1 MRDLGDVVSRPRAI
15 AALAVLV
22 LGLCLSSSPPDVAA
36 QIASTP
42 YEARVATLASEA
54 THAGRSARA
63 IVPILELYRQWN
75 DVRPAV
81 TLAALERLAADRRL
95 SVPVRQYTA
104 QLLARGRLRAGDP
117 AASAHAIDQLGYIR
131 AWRVVGPFDNEG
143 KTGFTREYDPERVRM
158 EVVDPDARFDGRE
171 RPVAWRDYPA
181 VGHFGY
187 VSFDAVLRPD
197 TNVCGYAETWVT
209 SARAQP
215 LSLWIGGGGAI
226 AAWWNG
232 REVVRDATYRQP
244 DPDRTSVMVGAQA
257 GPNRLLVKACV
268 SSSTWGFYAR
278 LGDATGAPATGLTY
292 ATNGDAT
299 AVHASTAH
307 LPMPP
312 QAPLAALEA
321 AAAGDHASAQ
331 ALEDLARML
340 AYTGADDPAEQ
351 RTTQLAE
358 RAATAQPTAD
368 RWVLAATLATARGD
382 ASRLVDHAA
391 AVAPNDSAVL
401 LARARLVVGGPSP
414 QDALAILDDI
424 PPLSTEWLD
433 AAEVRADLL
442 EDLGLAYTSRSVL
455 EDAASHA
462 PGAPRW
468 MTLRVHAADAV
479 GARDESILLATDALA
494 ARYDDQ
500 SMRELVINDAITR
513 GETDRALALIDE
525 YRALGDDLTGYYLHV
540 ATFYDALGR
549 QDESMG
555 AYRAAMDLAPDDA
568 GAHVAYA
575 HALLRNGQPS
585 VAIDELRQALV
596 LRPQDAQTRELL
608 ESIQPE
614 DRADEAYAVSE
625 ADLLARVTSDAQY
638 PTRILEELTVN
649 TVFDNG
655 LGSSFHQVA
664 AQIVN
669 DQGAR
674 DWRTYPIQFDP
685 DVQRVSVRLARV
697 TRNGHHLDA
706 QDSFEQQ
713 LGEPWYR
720 IYYDT
725 RALIVVFP
733 DLEPGDM
740 VEIRYRIDD
749 VAERNLFDD
758 YYGDLHYLGGQTP
771 IARLDYVLLTP
782 AARSFYF
789 NQPSLPSLVHD
800 TSTTTTATG
809 STRRID
815 HFHADD
821 ITAIRNEDNMPGQTE
836 VIPYLHVSTFQTW
849 SEVGRWWWGLVHD
862 QLYADEHLTRIV
874 HELTDGV
881 PDLRERVT
889 RIYRW
894 VMDNTRYVGLEFGIH
909 GFLPYRVPQIVQRGF
924 GDCKDKASLLYTMLT
939 AAGID
944 ARLVLVRTRH
954 NGAIHDLPASLA
966 IFDHA
971 IAYVPELDLFLDG
984 TAEFS
989 GVGDFPQMDQGVTVL
1004 VVGPDGAELR
1014 RSPQLPPEHDRRVR
1028 TLDVTMSADGSAH
1041 VTTEEEVHGS
1051 EATGYRSTYQAE
1063 GTRHERFERAMRTT
1077 FPGITVA
1084 RESFDHLT
1092 DFEQPIGVHYTATVP
1107 SFGVRDADGLRVPG
1121 SVLDELTRTLA
1132 RTESRHFALD
1142 LGGQSTYVEDRTLH
1156 APSGYTIGAVPEG
1169 GTVDSPFGHFAI
1181 RATQSGTSVVVH
1193 TELTL
1198 AADTIPAD
1206 QYAAYRAWIGR
1217 ADAILRGRVVMIGGA
1232 R

>member
-1 MRDLGDVVSRPRAI
+1 MPSRPRATS
-15 AALAVLV
+15 ALAVL
-22 LGLCLSSSPPDVAA
+22 LAAYLFSLSSESAA
-36 QIASTP
+36 QVASTP
-42 YEARVATLASEA
+42 YEARVTELSTRA
-54 THAGRSARA
+54 HRAGRSARA
-63 IVPILELYRQWN
+63 ILPILELYRQWN
-75 DVRPAV
+75 DVRPAA
-81 TLAALERLAADRRL
+81 TIAALERLSADRAL

-104 QLLARGRLRAGDP
+104 QLLARGRLRAGDI
-117 AASAHAIDQLGYIR
+117 AASAHAIDELGYIR
-131 AWRVVGPFDNEG
+131 TWRVVGPFDNEG
-143 KTGFTREYDPERVRM
+143 KTGFAREDDPERLRM
-158 EVVDPDARFDGRE
+158 DPIDPDARFDGRE
-171 RPVAWRDYPA
+171 RPVAWRDYPD

-187 VSFDAVLRPD
+187 VSFDAVQRPD

-209 SARAQP
+209 SPRAQP
-215 LSLWIGGGGAI
+215 LSLFIGGGGAI

-232 REVVRDATYRQP
+232 AEVVRDAAYRQP
-244 DPDRTSVMVGAQA
+244 DPDRSAVMVGAQQ

-278 LGDATGAPATGLTY
+278 LGDATGAPVTGLAY
-292 ATNGDAT
+292 ATSGDAS
-299 AVHASTAH
+299 AVHVSTAH
-307 LPMPP
+307 LPAAP
-312 QAPLAALEA
+312 QAPLAAFEA
-321 AAAGDHASAQ
+321 AAAGDHPTAQ
-331 ALEDLARML
+331 ALEDLARFL
-340 AYTGADDPAEQ
+340 AYSGADDPAEQ
-351 RTTQLAE
+351 RAKQLAE
-358 RAATAQPTAD
+358 RAATAEPTAA

-382 ASRLVDHAA
+382 ASRFVDHAVALA
-391 AVAPNDSAVL
+391 ADEPAVL

-414 QDALAILDDI
+414 QDALAILDRI
-424 PPLSTEWLD
+424 PAGSTEWMD

-442 EDLGLAYTSRSVL
+442 EDLGLAYTSRHVL

-479 GARDESILLATDALA
+479 GARDEAITLANDALA

-500 SMRELVINDAITR
+500 SMREIVIGDAIAR
-513 GETDRALALIDE
+513 GDTDRAQDLIE
-525 YRALGDDLTGYYLHV
+525 QYRTLGDDLTGYYLHV

-549 QDESMG
+549 EDESMG

-575 HALLRNGQPS
+575 HALLRNGQS
-585 VAIDELRQALV
+585 QVAIDELRHALV
-596 LRPQDAQTRELL
+596 LRPQDAETRELL

-614 DRADEAYAVSE
+614 ERADEAYAVSE
-625 ADLLARVTSDAQY
+625 TDLLARMTTDAQY

-669 DQGAR
+669 AQGAR

-725 RALIVVFP
+725 RALVVVFP

-749 VAERNLFDD
+749 VAERNLFND

-771 IARLDYVLLTP
+771 VARLDYVLLTP
-782 AARSFYF
+782 TARNFYF
-789 NQPSLPSLVHD
+789 NTPALSSLVHE
-800 TSTTTTATG
+800 TSTVG
-809 STRRID
+809 TRRVD

-821 ITAIRNEDNMPGQTE
+821 IAAIRNEDGMPGQTE

-849 SEVGRWWWGLVHD
+849 NEVGRWWWGLVHD
-862 QLYADEHLTRIV
+862 QLYADEHLTQIV
-874 HELTDGV
+874 HQLVDGV
-881 PDLRERVT
+881 TDLRERVT

-939 AAGID
+939 TAGID

-954 NGAIHDLPASLA
+954 NGAITDLPASLS

-989 GVGDFPQMDQGVTVL
+989 GVSDFPQMDQGVTVL

-1014 RSPQLPPEHDRRVR
+1014 RSPQLPPEHDRRTR
-1028 TLDVTMSADGSAH
+1028 TIDVTMNADGSAR
-1041 VTTEEEVHGS
+1041 VTSAEEIRGS
-1051 EATGYRSTYQAE
+1051 EAPGYRSTYQTE
-1063 GTRHERFERAMRTT
+1063 GTRHERFERALRTI
-1077 FPGITVA
+1077 FPGVTVA
-1084 RESFDHLT
+1084 SESFDHLG
-1092 DFEQPIGVHYTATVP
+1092 DFEQPVGVHYTATVP

-1121 SVLDELTRTLA
+1121 STVDQLTRTLA
-1132 RTESRHFALD
+1132 RTDSRHFALD
-1142 LGGQSTYVEDRTLH
+1142 LGGRSSYVEDRTLH
-1156 APSGYTIGAVPEG
+1156 APSGYTIGALPDG
-1169 GTVDSPFGHFAI
+1169 GTADSPFGHFAMTAS
-1181 RATQSGTSVVVH
+1181 RDGANVVVH
-1193 TELTL
+1193 TELSL

-1206 QYAAYRAWIGR
+1206 QYAAYRDWIAR